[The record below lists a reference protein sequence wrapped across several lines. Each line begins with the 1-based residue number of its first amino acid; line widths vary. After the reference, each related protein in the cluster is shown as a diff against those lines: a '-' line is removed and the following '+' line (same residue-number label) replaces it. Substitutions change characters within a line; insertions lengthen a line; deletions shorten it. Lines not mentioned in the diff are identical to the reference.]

1 MTGKQ
6 QGAAAQT
13 ASAAEVERA
22 VIDPDDFTEAVISVK
37 GCAAALTAM
46 YVQDA
51 GELRYSPEL
60 FEMLAHQLH
69 GAARY
74 FDTVLETL

>member
-1 MTGKQ
+1 MADEKN
-6 QGAAAQT
+6 T
-13 ASAAEVERA
+13 A
-22 VIDPDDFTEAVISVK
+22 IDPDDFRDALMGVK

-46 YVQDA
+46 YVQDV
-51 GELRYSPEL
+51 GLLTYSPEL
-60 FEMLAHQLH
+60 FEMLANQLH